1 MTARERIQKEIEQ
14 WFLTEPVFFTVY
26 CSHSLVMN
34 ANMQCPLRSGKGRIE
49 YNPAII
55 ETMTESRLRDLL
67 RVEIIRILLQHP
79 YARQPMGCPSIVLH
93 KASDLVISPAY
104 NLAWANLARPEDF
117 DLPTGQN
124 YEWYAMRL
132 NEQREKLQQAQ
143 DDSKQQQERESE
155 QQERE
160 SEQQQE
166 SKRQQGQGNIQGRQQ
181 GQYGGQSGQQGG
193 NEQESEQQ
201 GQGGNGEQQG
211 RGQGEQPNEMD
222 AHRDGDAPSKGNS
235 GGQQGEESTEGN
247 RQKTTDK
254 SQPLAYEKY
263 RLATSLGSEGDELT
277 EASEQESKQQQV
289 QNNSSQGKQP
299 QESGQSEAS
308 SGNENS
314 DNNNTPTSDYTDL
327 WGQDS
332 SQGKNE
338 ATEAR
343 ASNNSEQES
352 EQQQGQDS
360 SSQGKNEAT
369 EASEQESKQQQVQNN
384 SSQGKQQQESGQS
397 EASSGNENSDN
408 NNTPTS
414 GYTDLWEEDQ
424 FQARQITDI
433 VKSSS
438 SWGSLPGDLIELIK
452 KAAEGK
458 IDYRA
463 VLRMFR
469 ASIISQKRRLTRMRP
484 SRRFGFEQ
492 MGSRYDFTTHLL
504 IAIDTSGSVGSEDL
518 GRYLNVITSFFKYGI
533 QEIDVLM
540 FDTRVYGK
548 PLTLTDAKKS
558 IKELNVKGRG
568 GTNLQAPVD
577 YAVEHPEYDGLI
589 IITDGYAPCPN
600 TEQLRT
606 KLLWVIDNESS
617 YKNIHENLRKT
628 GRVCQME
635 R

>member
-34 ANMQCPLRSGKGRIE
+34 ANMLCPLRSGKGRIE

-79 YARQPMGCPSIVLH
+79 YARQPIGCPSIVLQT
-93 KASDLVISPAY
+93 ASDLVISQAY
-104 NLAWANLARPEDF
+104 NLAWANLAHPTDF
-117 DLPTGQN
+117 DLPTGQH

-132 NEQREKLQQAQ
+132 NEFRDNLQQ
-143 DDSKQQQERESE
+143 EG
-155 QQERE
+155 
-160 SEQQQE
+160 EQQQ
-166 SKRQQGQGNIQGRQQ
+166 
-181 GQYGGQSGQQGG
+181 
-193 NEQESEQQ
+193 
-201 GQGGNGEQQG
+201 
-211 RGQGEQPNEMD
+211 
-222 AHRDGDAPSKGNS
+222 
-235 GGQQGEESTEGN
+235 
-247 RQKTTDK
+247 
-254 SQPLAYEKY
+254 
-263 RLATSLGSEGDELT
+263 
-277 EASEQESKQQQV
+277 
-289 QNNSSQGKQP
+289 
-299 QESGQSEAS
+299 
-308 SGNENS
+308 
-314 DNNNTPTSDYTDL
+314 
-327 WGQDS
+327 
-332 SQGKNE
+332 
-338 ATEAR
+338 
-343 ASNNSEQES
+343 QES

-369 EASEQESKQQQVQNN
+369 EARASNNSEQESKQQQVQNN
-384 SSQGKQQQESGQS
+384 CSQGKQQQESGQS

-458 IDYRA
+458 VDFRA

-469 ASIISQKRRLTRMRP
+469 ASILSQKRRLTRMRP

-492 MGSRYDFTTHLL
+492 MGSSYDFTTRLL

-533 QEIDVLM
+533 QQIDVLM
-540 FDTRVYGK
+540 FDTKVQGK
-548 PLTLTDAKKS
+548 PLALTDAKKN
-558 IKELNVKGRG
+558 IKELKVCGRG
-568 GTNLQAPVD
+568 GTDFQAPVD

-589 IITDGYAPCPN
+589 IITDGCASCPD
-600 TEQLRT
+600 TERLRT

-617 YKNIHENLRKT
+617 YKNRYENLRKT
-628 GRVCQME
+628 GRVCLLE

>member
-34 ANMQCPLRSGKGRIE
+34 ANMLCPLRSGKGRIE

-79 YARQPMGCPSIVLH
+79 YARQPIGCPSIVLQT
-93 KASDLVISPAY
+93 ASDLVISQAY
-104 NLAWANLARPEDF
+104 NLAWANLAHPADF

-132 NEQREKLQQAQ
+132 NEFRDNLQQ
-143 DDSKQQQERESE
+143 EG
-155 QQERE
+155 
-160 SEQQQE
+160 EQQQ
-166 SKRQQGQGNIQGRQQ
+166 
-181 GQYGGQSGQQGG
+181 
-193 NEQESEQQ
+193 
-201 GQGGNGEQQG
+201 
-211 RGQGEQPNEMD
+211 
-222 AHRDGDAPSKGNS
+222 
-235 GGQQGEESTEGN
+235 
-247 RQKTTDK
+247 
-254 SQPLAYEKY
+254 
-263 RLATSLGSEGDELT
+263 
-277 EASEQESKQQQV
+277 
-289 QNNSSQGKQP
+289 
-299 QESGQSEAS
+299 
-308 SGNENS
+308 
-314 DNNNTPTSDYTDL
+314 
-327 WGQDS
+327 
-332 SQGKNE
+332 
-338 ATEAR
+338 
-343 ASNNSEQES
+343 QES

-369 EASEQESKQQQVQNN
+369 EARTRNNSEQESKQQQVQNN

-414 GYTDLWEEDQ
+414 GYTDLWEEDP
-424 FQARQITDI
+424 FQSRMITDI
-433 VKSSS
+433 VQSSS
-438 SWGSLPGDLIELIK
+438 QWGSLPGDMVELIK

-458 IDYRA
+458 VDYRG

-469 ASIISQKRRLTRMRP
+469 SSILTQKRRLTRMRP

-492 MGSRYDFTTHLL
+492 MGSRYDFTTRLL
-504 IAIDTSGSVGSEDL
+504 IALDTSGSVGSEDL
-518 GRYLNVITSFFKYGI
+518 GRYLNVTTSFFKYGI
-533 QEIDVLM
+533 QQIDVLM
-540 FDTRVYGK
+540 FDAKVQGK
-548 PLTLTDAKKS
+548 PLALTDAKKN
-558 IKELNVKGRG
+558 IKELKVCGRG
-568 GTNLQAPVD
+568 YTDFQAPVD

-628 GRVCQME
+628 GRVCLLE

>member
-34 ANMQCPLRSGKGRIE
+34 ANMLCPLRSGKGRIE

-55 ETMTESRLRDLL
+55 EAMPDSMLHTLM

-79 YARQPMGCPSIVLH
+79 YARQPMGCPSIVLQ

-104 NLAWANLARPEDF
+104 NLAWANLAHPTDF

-155 QQERE
+155 QQ
-160 SEQQQE
+160 QG
-166 SKRQQGQGNIQGRQQ
+166 SKKKQGQGNSQGRQQ

-201 GQGGNGEQQG
+201 GQGGNGELQQGQG
-211 RGQGEQPNEMD
+211 RGQGEQQELNV
-222 AHRDGDAPSKGNS
+222 HRDGDIPSEGHSQEQLVNRQS
-235 GGQQGEESTEGN
+235 RIGEESAEN
-247 RQKTTDK
+247 NSQQTTDNG
-254 SQPLAYEKY
+254 Q
-263 RLATSLGSEGDELT
+263 GNEGDESHT
-277 EASEQESKQQQV
+277 K
-289 QNNSSQGKQP
+289 
-299 QESGQSEAS
+299 
-308 SGNENS
+308 
-314 DNNNTPTSDYTDL
+314 
-327 WGQDS
+327 
-332 SQGKNE
+332 
-338 ATEAR
+338 
-343 ASNNSEQES
+343 
-352 EQQQGQDS
+352 
-360 SSQGKNEAT
+360 
-369 EASEQESKQQQVQNN
+369 
-384 SSQGKQQQESGQS
+384 
-397 EASSGNENSDN
+397 
-408 NNTPTS
+408 PTS

-504 IAIDTSGSVGSEDL
+504 IAIDASGSVGSEDL

-540 FDTRVYGK
+540 FDTRVCGK

>member
-1 MTARERIQKEIEQ
+1 MTARERIQQEIEQ
-14 WFLTEPVFFTVY
+14 WFLTEPVFFNVY
-26 CSHSLVMN
+26 CSHRLVMN
-34 ANMQCPLRSGKGRIE
+34 ANMLCPLRSGKGRIE

-55 ETMTESRLRDLL
+55 EAMPDSMLHTLM

-79 YARQPMGCPSIVLH
+79 YARQPMGCPSTVLQ

-104 NLAWANLARPEDF
+104 NLAWANLAHPTDF

-132 NEQREKLQQAQ
+132 NEQLEKLQQAQ

-155 QQERE
+155 QQ
-160 SEQQQE
+160 QG
-166 SKRQQGQGNIQGRQQ
+166 SKKKQGQGNSQGRQQ

-201 GQGGNGEQQG
+201 GQGNGELQQGQG
-211 RGQGEQPNEMD
+211 RGQGEQPNEM
-222 AHRDGDAPSKGNS
+222 AVHRDGDAPCKGNS
-235 GGQQGEESTEGN
+235 GGQQGEESTEDN
-247 RQKTTDK
+247 RQKTTDN
-254 SQPLAYEKY
+254 SQ
-263 RLATSLGSEGDELT
+263 GNEGDELT
-277 EASEQESKQQQV
+277 EDKSQQ
-289 QNNSSQGKQP
+289 STDK
-299 QESGQSEAS
+299 GQ
-308 SGNENS
+308 GNEGDELTEDKS
-314 DNNNTPTSDYTDL
+314 QQSTDK
-327 WGQDS
+327 GQ
-332 SQGKNE
+332 
-338 ATEAR
+338 
-343 ASNNSEQES
+343 
-352 EQQQGQDS
+352 
-360 SSQGKNEAT
+360 
-369 EASEQESKQQQVQNN
+369 
-384 SSQGKQQQESGQS
+384 
-397 EASSGNENSDN
+397 GNEGDELTEDNSQQSTDN
-408 NNTPTS
+408 GKEEDESHAKPTS

-452 KAAEGK
+452 KTAEGK
-458 IDYRA
+458 VDYRA

-469 ASIISQKRRLTRMRP
+469 ASILSQKRRLTRMRP

-504 IAIDTSGSVGSEDL
+504 IAIDASGSVGSEDL
-518 GRYLNVITSFFKYGI
+518 GRYLNVITSFFKYGV
-533 QEIDVLM
+533 QQIDIIM
-540 FDTRVYGK
+540 FDTRVCGK

-589 IITDGYAPCPN
+589 IITDGCAPCPN
-600 TEQLRT
+600 TERLRT

-628 GRVCQME
+628 GRVCLLE